1 MSNEL
6 NEKIFRSV
14 DTIVSARLQ
23 NLPFDQTI
31 VGVIES
37 VPESVEGAQKYI
49 VNYKGAK
56 LTVFVNEKDKSYAL
70 NEEVYVL
77 IPQGDFSGKKLITGR
92 VISDYEVIGKDDS
105 KTFYAANQLFNQ
117 SKEITVI
124 PTSEGRESSK
134 TIMGPQSCEL
144 VGYTTLRISY
154 NLMAD
159 LYNGT
164 KTLNKGIYGIRIILS
179 GKDQKT
185 K

>member
-37 VPESVEGAQKYI
+37 VPENLEGTQKYI

-77 IPQGDFSGKKLITGR
+77 IPQGNFSGKKLITGR

-105 KTFYAANQLFNQ
+105 KTFYGVNQLFNQ
-117 SKEITVI
+117 SKEIVLN

-134 TIMGPQSCEL
+134 TIMGPQSYINNNEL
-144 VGYTTLRISY
+144 VGYTT
-154 NLMAD
+154 
-159 LYNGT
+159 
-164 KTLNKGIYGIRIILS
+164 
-179 GKDQKT
+179 
-185 K
+185 

>member
-37 VPESVEGAQKYI
+37 VPENLEGTQKYI

-77 IPQGDFSGKKLITGR
+77 MIY
-92 VISDYEVIGKDDS
+92 VINE
-105 KTFYAANQLFNQ
+105 LFN
-117 SKEITVI
+117 I
-124 PTSEGRESSK
+124 
-134 TIMGPQSCEL
+134 
-144 VGYTTLRISY
+144 
-154 NLMAD
+154 
-159 LYNGT
+159 
-164 KTLNKGIYGIRIILS
+164 
-179 GKDQKT
+179 
-185 K
+185 